1 MPRFVLARAAV
12 ADERRAIRFALVAGV
27 GVALSSVGLAS
38 TSAWLIV
45 RAAERPAVLSLTVPM
60 GLVQLFALAKAGGRY
75 VERTATHGAALGV
88 VGRLRAG
95 VARLLEPLVPA
106 GLGPRSAQVVDLAVR
121 DVDRVQDLVSVVMGP
136 LITSVVAGLVTV
148 AVSGLIVPMT
158 AVSLLVALGL
168 NAVVW
173 PAIAA
178 RAGRRGE
185 SEIDD
190 VRADLVALVD
200 DLAQHGD
207 EVVMAGAWRTWGE
220 RRERLEDRYDAAQRR
235 QQRTTALVGAA
246 TVATAG
252 ATAIVTILL
261 VRAAL
266 VGADLARSLIAVPVL
281 AAMASLE
288 LVGTVA
294 PSLVGWRGDWAA
306 LGRLEALGELAAPVR
321 EPAEPSSL
329 DAAVGAVAARDVTCA
344 YDGAATL
351 RATFDLG
358 PGDVA
363 VVEGPSG
370 SGKTTTARLLAK
382 LLDPVAGHV
391 TIDDVDYRDLRG
403 DQVRERVG
411 FVDDEPYVFATT
423 LAGNLR
429 VARPDA
435 TDDELRAACRA
446 AQLGDWLA
454 RRPEGLETPL
464 GGATTG
470 LSGGEQRRLGVAREL
485 LRDRRVV
492 VLDEPTEGLDDA
504 TARALLATVRARY
517 RDRVLLLVSHH
528 ESDREGATRR
538 FVTNA
543 GQLAEV
549 PVVTP
554 DASP

>member
-1 MPRFVLARAAV
+1 M
-12 ADERRAIRFALVAGV
+12 
-27 GVALSSVGLAS
+27 SSVGLAG

-75 VERTATHGAALGV
+75 VERTATHSAALGV

-95 VARLLEPLVPA
+95 VARRLEPLVPA

-121 DVDRVQDLVSVVMGP
+121 DVDRVQDLVSAVMGP

-148 AVSGLIVPMT
+148 AVSGLIVPAT
-158 AVSLLVALGL
+158 ALSLAGALAL

-173 PAIAA
+173 PTLAA

-185 SEIDD
+185 DEIDD
-190 VRADLVALVD
+190 VRAELVALVS
-200 DLAQHGD
+200 DLARHGD
-207 EVVMAGAWRTWGE
+207 EVVMAGTWRAWAE
-220 RRERLEDRYDAAQRR
+220 RRERLEDRYDEAQHR
-235 QQRTTALVGAA
+235 QQRTSALVGAA
-246 TVATAG
+246 TSVTAG

-261 VRAAL
+261 VRGAL
-266 VGADLARSLIAVPVL
+266 AGGLARSLIAVPVL
-281 AAMASLE
+281 VALAALE

-294 PSLVGWRGDWAA
+294 PLLVGWRGDWAA
-306 LGRLEALGELAAPVR
+306 LGRLEALGGLTAPVR
-321 EPAEPSSL
+321 EPTQPATL
-329 DAAVGAVAARDVTCA
+329 DDAGPGAIVVRDVTCA
-344 YDGAATL
+344 YDGASTL
-351 RATFDLG
+351 RGTWDLG

-370 SGKTTTARLLAK
+370 SGKTTAARLLAK
-382 LLDPVAGHV
+382 LLDPVAGRV
-391 TIDDVDYRDLRG
+391 TIDGVDYGELRG
-403 DQVRERVG
+403 DQVRTRVG

-435 TDDELRAACRA
+435 TDEELREACHA

-454 RRPEGLETPL
+454 SRPEGLDTPL

-485 LRDRRVV
+485 LRHRRVV

-504 TARALLATVRARY
+504 TARALLATLRARY
-517 RDRVLLLVSHH
+517 HDRAMLLVSHY

-538 FVTNA
+538 FVTRD
-543 GQLAEV
+543 GWLAEV
-549 PVVTP
+549 PV
-554 DASP
+554 ASPDSS

>member
-1 MPRFVLARAAV
+1 MSRFPLARAAV
-12 ADERRAIRFALVAGV
+12 AGERCGIGRALAAGIA
-27 GVALSSVGLAS
+27 VALSSVGLAG

-75 VERTATHGAALGV
+75 LERTTTHAAALGV

-95 VARLLEPLVPA
+95 LARLLEPLVPA

-121 DVDRVQDLVSVVMGP
+121 DVDRVQDLVSAVMGP

-148 AVSGLIVPMT
+148 VVSGLIVPST
-158 AVSLLVALGL
+158 ALSLLVALSL

-173 PAIAA
+173 PTLAA
-178 RAGRRGE
+178 RTGRRGE
-185 SEIDD
+185 AELDA
-190 VRADLVALVD
+190 VRAELVAQVD
-200 DLAQHGD
+200 DLARHGD
-207 EVVMAGAWRTWGE
+207 EIVMVGGWRAWSE
-220 RRERLEDRYDAAQRR
+220 RRERFEDRYDAAQRR

-246 TVATAG
+246 TIATAG
-252 ATAIVTILL
+252 ASAIVTMLL
-261 VRAAL
+261 VRGAL
-266 VGADLARSLIAVPVL
+266 VGGNLSRSLIAVPVL
-281 AAMASLE
+281 VALASLE

-294 PSLVGWRGDWAA
+294 PTLVGWRGDWAA
-306 LGRLEALGELAAPVR
+306 LGRLEALGGRSAPVR
-321 EPAEPSSL
+321 EPAESASL
-329 DAAVGAVAARDVTCA
+329 DDTASSAVVARDVTCA
-344 YDGAATL
+344 YDGVATL
-351 RATFDLG
+351 RGTLDLG

-370 SGKTTTARLLAK
+370 SGKTTAARLLAK
-382 LLDPVAGHV
+382 FLDPLAGHV
-391 TIDDVDYRDLRG
+391 AIDGVDYRELRG
-403 DQVRERVG
+403 DQVRARVG

-435 TDDELRAACRA
+435 TDEELREACRA

-454 RRPEGLETPL
+454 ARPEGLDTPL

-504 TARALLATVRARY
+504 TARALLATLRARY
-517 RDRVLLLVSHH
+517 RDRALLLVSHH

-538 FVTNA
+538 FVTRD
-543 GQLAEV
+543 GWVREV
-549 PVVTP
+549 SATTP
-554 DASP
+554 DSP

>member
-1 MPRFVLARAAV
+1 MTG
-12 ADERRAIRFALVAGV
+12 ERRGIPRALVAGV
-27 GVALSSVGLAS
+27 GVALSGVGLAG

-75 VERTATHGAALGV
+75 LERTTTHAAALGV

-106 GLGPRSAQVVDLAVR
+106 GLGPRSAEVVDLAVR
-121 DVDRVQDLVSVVMGP
+121 DVDRVQDLVSAVMGP
-136 LITSVVAGLVTV
+136 LITSVVAGLIAV
-148 AVSGLIVPMT
+148 AVSGLIVPAT

-173 PAIAA
+173 PTLAA
-178 RAGRRGE
+178 RVGRRGE
-185 SEIDD
+185 GEIDE
-190 VRADLVALVD
+190 VRSAMVALVD

-207 EVVMAGAWRTWGE
+207 EVVMAGSWRAWE
-220 RRERLEDRYDAAQRR
+220 VRREQLEHRYDAAQRR
-235 QQRTTALVGAA
+235 QSRTAALVNAA
-246 TVATAG
+246 TVATTG
-252 ATAIVTILL
+252 ATAVVTILL
-261 VRAAL
+261 VRDAL

-281 AAMASLE
+281 VAMASVE

-306 LGRLEALGELAAPVR
+306 LGRLEALGELAGPVR
-321 EPAEPSSL
+321 EPLVSAPL
-329 DAAVGAVAARDVTCA
+329 DDAGPGVIQVRDVTCA
-344 YDGAATL
+344 YDGASTL
-351 RATFDLG
+351 RGALDLG

-370 SGKTTTARLLAK
+370 SGKTTAARLLAK
-382 LLDPVAGHV
+382 LLDPVEGRV
-391 TIDDVDYRDLRG
+391 TTDGVDYRDLRG
-403 DQVRERVG
+403 DRVRARVG
-411 FVDDEPYVFATT
+411 LVDDEPYVFATT

-435 TDDELRAACRA
+435 TDEELREACRA
-446 AQLGDWLA
+446 AQLGDWLTS
-454 RRPEGLETPL
+454 RREGLDTPL
-464 GGATTG
+464 GGTTTG

-485 LRDRRVV
+485 LRERRVV

-504 TARALLATVRARY
+504 TARALLATLRARY
-517 RDRVLLLVSHH
+517 RDGAILLVSHH

-538 FVTNA
+538 FVTRD
-543 GQLAEV
+543 GRLREV
-549 PVVTP
+549 PRAGP
-554 DASP
+554 DAP

>member
-1 MPRFVLARAAV
+1 VSG
-12 ADERRAIRFALVAGV
+12 ERRAIRRALAAGV
-27 GVALSSVGLAS
+27 GVALSSVGLAG

-75 VERTATHGAALGV
+75 VERTTTHAAALGV

-106 GLGPRSAQVVDLAVR
+106 GLGPRSAEVVDLAVR

-136 LITSVVAGLVTV
+136 LVTSVAAGLVTV
-148 AVSGLIVPMT
+148 AVSGLIVPAT
-158 AVSLLVALGL
+158 AISLLVALGL
-168 NAVVW
+168 NAVLW
-173 PAIAA
+173 PSLAA
-178 RAGRRGE
+178 RAGRRSEGE
-185 SEIDD
+185 LDD

-207 EVVMAGAWRTWGE
+207 EVVMAGAWRAWDE
-220 RRERLEDRYDAAQRR
+220 RREQLEDRYDVALRR
-235 QQRTTALVGAA
+235 QQRTAA
-246 TVATAG
+246 VVSAVTVATAG

-261 VRAAL
+261 VRGAL
-266 VGADLARSLIAVPVL
+266 VNGDLARSLLAVPVL
-281 AAMASLE
+281 AALASLE

-294 PSLVGWRGDWAA
+294 PALVGWRGDWAA
-306 LGRLEALGELAAPVR
+306 LGRLEALGGLAAPVR
-321 EPAEPSSL
+321 EPAASGSW
-329 DAAVGAVAARDVTCA
+329 DTAASGTVVARDVTCA
-344 YDGAATL
+344 YDATTTL
-351 RATFDLG
+351 RGTFDLG

-363 VVEGPSG
+363 VIEGPSG
-370 SGKTTTARLLAK
+370 SGKTTAARLLAK
-382 LLDPVAGHV
+382 FLDPVAGHV
-391 TIDDVDYRDLRG
+391 AIDGVDYRELRG

-411 FVDDEPYVFATT
+411 LVADEPYVFATS

-435 TDDELRAACRA
+435 TDEELRDACRA

-454 RRPEGLETPL
+454 TRPEGLDTPL

-470 LSGGEQRRLGVAREL
+470 LSGGEQRRLGVAREF
-485 LRDRRVV
+485 LRDRCVV

-504 TARALLATVRARY
+504 TARALLATLRARY
-517 RDRVLLLVSHH
+517 RDRALLVVSHH

-538 FVTNA
+538 FVTRD
-543 GQLAEV
+543 GWVREV
-549 PVVTP
+549 PVATP
-554 DASP
+554 GSS